1 MIFHFQLHK
10 IALIQKTYQHK
21 HGLQQ
26 TEGDQD
32 VGTWLMALKA
42 VFFLIAMLIWI
53 LALADKVVPVIGLM
67 VKVVSGS
74 LEDCCTA
81 GLVGGGDAVGGAG
94 PQVE

>member
-53 LALADKVVPVIGLM
+53 LALADKVVPVIGWTS
-67 VKVVSGS
+67 K
-74 LEDCCTA
+74 
-81 GLVGGGDAVGGAG
+81 
-94 PQVE
+94 